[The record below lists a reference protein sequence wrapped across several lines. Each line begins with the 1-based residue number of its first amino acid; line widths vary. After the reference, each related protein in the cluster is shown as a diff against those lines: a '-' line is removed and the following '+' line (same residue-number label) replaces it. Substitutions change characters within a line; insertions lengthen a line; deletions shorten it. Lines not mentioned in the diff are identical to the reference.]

1 MTHAKPQVS
10 FIIPA
15 WNESAELAATL
26 RSIATAAAAVGLGE
40 SSETIVVDDDS
51 TDATAAIA
59 RAAGATV
66 ITVSL
71 RQIAAVRNAGA
82 AIARGRTLVF
92 VDADTRIAAEPLRQA
107 LEAIDAGV
115 AGGGARV
122 RFDRPVPWWA
132 RAILAAVMLV
142 SRTARLATGCFVF
155 CTREAFDIAGGFYE
169 RYYATEE
176 LVFSRALRQAGDVR
190 IVPGFVETSA
200 RKVAL
205 FGLGRILLL
214 TARVAVLGPSA
225 VRSRRGLDLWYG
237 PGTRE
242 SAEPAAEAPP
252 EDAPDAPGDA
262 GQRRAGA

>member
-1 MTHAKPQVS
+1 MNQSEPRVS
-10 FIIPA
+10 FIVPA
-15 WNESAELAATL
+15 WNEAAELAATL
-26 RSIATAAAAVGLGE
+26 RGIEAAAAELGLRE

-59 RAAGATV
+59 RACGARV
-66 ITVSL
+66 VRVSL

-82 AIARGRTLVF
+82 AEARARTLVF
-92 VDADTRIAAEPLRQA
+92 VDADTRISAEPLRQA

-132 RAILAAVMLV
+132 RGILAAVMLV

-155 CTREAFDIAGGFYE
+155 CTREAFDIAGGFDE

-176 LVFSRALRQAGDVR
+176 LVFSRALRKAGEVR

-214 TARVAVLGPSA
+214 TARVAVLGPAA

-237 PGTRE
+237 EGTRE
-242 SAEPAAEAPP
+242 TGETPAHAPHSAERPDRAEV
-252 EDAPDAPGDA
+252 
-262 GQRRAGA
+262 

>member
-1 MTHAKPQVS
+1 MSPTRPLVS
-10 FIIPA
+10 FVVPA
-15 WNESAELAATL
+15 WNEAAELGGTL
-26 RSIATAAAAVGLGE
+26 DAITAAARATGLAE

-59 RAAGATV
+59 LAAGARV
-66 ITVSL
+66 VPVSL

-82 AIARGRTLVF
+82 AEARGRILVF

-107 LEAIDAGV
+107 LDAIEAGV

-142 SRTARLATGCFVF
+142 SRIGRLATGCFVF
-155 CTREAFDIAGGFYE
+155 CTREAFDIAGGFDE

-176 LVFSRALRQAGDVR
+176 LVFSRALRRAGPVR

-214 TARVAVLGPSA
+214 TARVALLGPAA
-225 VRSRRGLDLWYG
+225 VRSRRGLDIWYG
-237 PGTRE
+237 QGTRE
-242 SAEPAAEAPP
+242 PAEPAEPAA
-252 EDAPDAPGDA
+252 
-262 GQRRAGA
+262 